1 METRSNEFREA
12 LKSTAREIAYPL
24 IAILISFIA
33 GGLLVY
39 SFGKNPIVAYTA
51 LIKGSLGDLNKLGE
65 TLVTVTPLILT
76 GLSVAF
82 AFRCGLFNIGAEGQ
96 FIIGAIAA
104 VWAGWALEGLPAFL
118 HVTVTLLI
126 GALAGGL
133 WAGIVGWLKAKVGSH
148 EVINS
153 IMMNYIAMYFS
164 NYLVMTFLNE
174 PQKAY
179 SVAIADTAKLWRFS
193 ESFVQFKHSRLNLGI
208 IIAVIVAVIAYYLLN
223 KTVRGY
229 EIRAVGFNPYA
240 AEYGGI
246 SIKKNIVL
254 AMVISGLFAGL
265 AGAIMTTGV
274 QYRVNNLFGF
284 TGYGLD
290 GIAVALVG
298 NNHPIGVIL
307 SAFLFGVLQKGG
319 PLMQIQG
326 IPKEVVGIIQ
336 GVIILFVAANFVRV
350 VHENLVQSRKLRK
363 NNAKEEGE
371 ING

>member
-1 METRSNEFREA
+1 MESRINEFKESIIRT
-12 LKSTAREIAYPL
+12 LKEIAYPL
-24 IAILISFIA
+24 IAILISFIV
-33 GGLLVY
+33 GGILVFF
-39 SFGKNPIVAYTA
+39 FGKDPVVAYTS
-51 LIKGSLGDLNKLGE
+51 LLKGSLGDLNKVGE

-76 GLSVAF
+76 GLSIAF
-82 AFRCGLFNIGAEGQ
+82 GFRCGLFNIGVEGQ
-96 FIIGAIAA
+96 FIMGSIAA
-104 VWAGWALEGLPAFL
+104 VWAGWAFAGLPAIV
-118 HVTVTLLI
+118 HVTLTLLV
-126 GALAGGL
+126 GALTGGL
-133 WAGIVGWLKAKVGSH
+133 WASVIGFLKAKVGSH
-148 EVINS
+148 EVING
-153 IMMNYIAMYFS
+153 IMMNYIAMYMS
-164 NYLVMTFLNE
+164 NFIVMTYLNE

-193 ESFVQFKHSRLNLGI
+193 QAFAQFNHSRLNIGI
-208 IIAVIVAVIAYYLLN
+208 FFALIVALVAYYILN
-223 KTVRGY
+223 KTVSGY
-229 EIRAVGFNPYA
+229 EIRAVGFNPHA

-246 SIKKNIVL
+246 SVKKNIIL
-254 AMVISGLFAGL
+254 AMVISGLFAGF

-336 GVIILFVAANFVRV
+336 GIIILFVAANFVRV
-350 VHENLVQSRKLRK
+350 TIEKVKQN
-363 NNAKEEGE
+363 KELTRNTAEE
-371 ING
+371 EVE

>member
-1 METRSNEFREA
+1 METRMNEFKQGLINT
-12 LKSTAREIAYPL
+12 LKEIAYPL
-24 IAILISFIA
+24 VAILISFIA
-33 GGLLVY
+33 GGILVY
-39 SFGKNPIVAYTA
+39 SFGKDPVVAYTA
-51 LIKGSLGDLNKLGE
+51 LFKGSLGDWNKFGE

-76 GLSVAF
+76 GLSIAF
-82 AFRCGLFNIGAEGQ
+82 GFKCNLFNIGVEGQ
-96 FIIGAIAA
+96 FIIGSVAA
-104 VWAGWALEGLPAFL
+104 VWAGSAITGLPAAL
-118 HVTVTLLI
+118 HITLTLLT

-133 WAGIVGWLKAKVGSH
+133 YASIAGWLKAKVGSH
-148 EVINS
+148 EVING
-153 IMMNYIAMYFS
+153 IMMNYIAMYLS
-164 NYLVMTFLNE
+164 NFLVMTVLNE
-174 PQKAY
+174 SGKAY

-193 ESFVQFKHSRLNLGI
+193 QAFEQFKHSRMHTGI
-208 IIAVIVAVIAYYLLN
+208 IIALVVAVIAYYILN
-223 KTVRGY
+223 KTIRGY
-229 EIRAVGFNPYA
+229 EIRAVGFNPDA

-246 SIKKNIVL
+246 DVKKNIIL

-336 GVIILFVAANFVRV
+336 GIIILFVAANFVKV
-350 VHENLVQSRKLRK
+350 VTEKVKLNRELK
-363 NNAKEEGE
+363 RSTVKGE
-371 ING
+371 VE

>member
-1 METRSNEFREA
+1 MESRMNEFKEELRKT
-12 LKSTAREIAYPL
+12 LKEIAYPL

-33 GGLLVY
+33 GGILVY
-39 SFGKNPIVAYTA
+39 SFGKNPVVAYTA
-51 LIKGSLGDLNKLGE
+51 LFKGSLGDLNKFGE

-76 GLSVAF
+76 GLSIAF

-96 FIIGAIAA
+96 FIMGSVAA
-104 VWAGWALEGLPAFL
+104 VWAGWAFTGLPPIL
-118 HVTVTLLI
+118 HVTLTLLI

-133 WAGIVGWLKAKVGSH
+133 WASVIGWLKAKVGSH
-148 EVINS
+148 EVING
-153 IMMNYIAMYFS
+153 IMMNYIAMYMS
-164 NYLVMTFLNE
+164 NFIVMTFLNE
-174 PQKAY
+174 PEKAY
-179 SVAIADTAKLWRFS
+179 SFAIADSAKLWRFS
-193 ESFVQFKHSRLNLGI
+193 QAFVQFKYSRLNAGI
-208 IIAVIVAVIAYYLLN
+208 FLALIVALAAYYILN

-229 EIRAVGFNPYA
+229 EIRAVGYNPHA

-246 SIKKNIVL
+246 SVKKNIVL
-254 AMVISGLFAGL
+254 AMIISGVFAGF
-265 AGAIMTTGV
+265 AGAIMATGV

-307 SAFLFGVLQKGG
+307 SAFLFGILQKGG

-336 GVIILFVAANFVRV
+336 GIIILFVAANFVRV
-350 VHENLVQSRKLRK
+350 VAEQIKQN
-363 NNAKEEGE
+363 KELKRSIEKGE
-371 ING
+371 VE

>member
-1 METRSNEFREA
+1 MESRINEFKESIIRT
-12 LKSTAREIAYPL
+12 LKEIAYPL
-24 IAILISFIA
+24 IAILISFIV
-33 GGLLVY
+33 GGILVFL
-39 SFGKNPIVAYTA
+39 FGKDPVVAYTS
-51 LIKGSLGDLNKLGE
+51 LLKGSLGDLNKVGE

-76 GLSVAF
+76 GLSIAF
-82 AFRCGLFNIGAEGQ
+82 GFRCGLFNIGVEGQ
-96 FIIGAIAA
+96 FIMGSIAA
-104 VWAGWALEGLPAFL
+104 VWAGWAFAGLPAIV
-118 HVTVTLLI
+118 HVTLTLLV
-126 GALAGGL
+126 GALTGGL
-133 WAGIVGWLKAKVGSH
+133 WASVIGFLKAKVGSH
-148 EVINS
+148 EVING
-153 IMMNYIAMYFS
+153 IMMNYIAMYMS
-164 NYLVMTFLNE
+164 NFIVMTYLNE

-193 ESFVQFKHSRLNLGI
+193 QAFAQFNHSRLNIGI
-208 IIAVIVAVIAYYLLN
+208 FFALIVALVAYYILN
-223 KTVRGY
+223 KTVSGY
-229 EIRAVGFNPYA
+229 EIRAVGFNPHA

-246 SIKKNIVL
+246 SVKKNIIL
-254 AMVISGLFAGL
+254 AMVISGLFAGF

-336 GVIILFVAANFVRV
+336 GIIILFVAANFVRV
-350 VHENLVQSRKLRK
+350 TIEKVKQN
-363 NNAKEEGE
+363 KELTRNTAEE
-371 ING
+371 EVE

>member
-1 METRSNEFREA
+1 MESGKNEFKESLINT
-12 LKSTAREIAYPL
+12 LKEIAYPL
-24 IAILISFIA
+24 VAILISFVV
-33 GGLLVY
+33 GGILVY
-39 SFGKNPIVAYTA
+39 SFGKNPVVAYTA
-51 LIKGSLGDLNKLGE
+51 LIKGSLGDFNKFGE
-65 TLVTVTPLILT
+65 TMVTVTPLILT
-76 GLSVAF
+76 GLSIAF
-82 AFRCGLFNIGAEGQ
+82 GFRCGLFNIGVEGQ

-104 VWAGWALEGLPAFL
+104 VWAGWAFTGLPAIIHL
-118 HVTVTLLI
+118 PLTLAV

-133 WAGIVGWLKAKVGSH
+133 WAYGIGFLKARVGSH
-148 EVINS
+148 EVING
-153 IMMNYIAMYFS
+153 IMMNYIAMYLS
-164 NYLVMTFLNE
+164 NYLTMGFLNV
-174 PQKAY
+174 PDKAY
-179 SVAIADTAKLWRFS
+179 SVEIADAAKLWRFS
-193 ESFVQFKHSRLNLGI
+193 QSFEQFKHSRMHAGI
-208 IIAVIVAVIAYYLLN
+208 FIALIAAVAAYYILN

-246 SIKKNIVL
+246 SVKKNIIL

-336 GVIILFVAANFVRV
+336 GIIILFVAANFVKV
-350 VHENLVQSRKLRK
+350 ITEQIKLNRELK
-363 NNAKEEGE
+363 KSAAKGE
-371 ING
+371 VE

>member
-1 METRSNEFREA
+1 MESKMNEFKEDLIKT
-12 LKSTAREIAYPL
+12 LKEIAYPL
-24 IAILISFIA
+24 IAILISFIV
-33 GGLLVY
+33 GGILVY
-39 SFGKNPIVAYTA
+39 AFGHNPMVAYKA
-51 LIKGSLGDLNKLGE
+51 LIKGSMGDLNKFGE

-96 FIIGAIAA
+96 FIMGSIAA
-104 VWAGWALEGLPAFL
+104 VWAGWAFAGMPAIL
-118 HVTVTLLI
+118 HVTFTLLI
-126 GALAGGL
+126 GTLAGGL
-133 WAGIVGWLKAKVGSH
+133 WAGVVGWLKAKVGSH

-164 NYLVMTFLNE
+164 NFIVMTFLNE

-179 SVAIADTAKLWRFS
+179 SFAIADTAKLWRFA
-193 ESFVQFKHSRLNLGI
+193 EAFAQFKLSRLNIGI
-208 IIAVIVAVIAYYLLN
+208 IIALIVALAAYYLLN

-229 EIRAVGFNPYA
+229 EIRAVGFNPHA

-246 SIKKNIVL
+246 NVKKNIIL
-254 AMVISGLFAGL
+254 AMVISGFFAGL

-290 GIAVALVG
+290 GISVALVG

-307 SAFLFGVLQKGG
+307 SALLFGILQKGG
-319 PLMQIQG
+319 PLMQIQK

-336 GVIILFVAANFVRV
+336 GIIILFVAANFVKV
-350 VHENLVQSRKLRK
+350 VFETAKRNKELKK
-363 NNAKEEGE
+363 NAANEEVK
-371 ING
+371 

>member
-1 METRSNEFREA
+1 METRTSEIREQFYKT
-12 LKSTAREIAYPL
+12 LKEIAYPL
-24 IAILISFIA
+24 IAIFISFIA
-33 GGLLVY
+33 GGILVY
-39 SFGKNPIVAYTA
+39 FFGKNPIVAYTA
-51 LIKGSLGDLNKLGE
+51 LFKGSLGDLNKFGE

-96 FIIGAIAA
+96 FIIGSIAA
-104 VWAGWALEGLPAFL
+104 VWAGWAIKGMPAIL
-118 HVTVTLLI
+118 HVAVTLLI
-126 GALAGGL
+126 GALAGGF
-133 WAGIVGWLKAKVGSH
+133 WAAIVGWLKAKVGSH

-179 SVAIADTAKLWRFS
+179 SVGIAETAKLWRFS
-193 ESFVQFKHSRLNLGI
+193 DTFSQFKHSRLSVGI
-208 IIAVIVAVIAYYLLN
+208 IIALVVAIIAYYILN

-229 EIRAVGFNPYA
+229 EIRAVGFNPHA

-246 SIKKNIVL
+246 SVKKNIVM

-265 AGAIMTTGV
+265 AGAIMTAGV

-319 PLMQIQG
+319 PMMQIQG

-336 GVIILFVAANFVRV
+336 GIIILFVAANFVKV
-350 VHENLVQSRKLRK
+350 VHETAIQKRKLRRSI
-363 NNAKEEGE
+363 AKGE
-371 ING
+371 SELNG